1 MSTTRGTR
9 VQVVQVKP
17 TYNNSTRTDTSTRV
31 EDMCISTTRGTRVQ
45 EVQDNTCYNSRNL
58 TPQTRISTQEV
69 QVNTCYNLQLEETM
83 NQLQE
88 VHGYKRYMCYNLLLT
103 TGGVQEPDTISTTR
117 VAHHPACTPCTACTL

>member
-1 MSTTRGTR
+1 MINLEMVAFLHLSL
-9 VQVVQVKP
+9 
-17 TYNNSTRTDTSTRV
+17 S
-31 EDMCISTTRGTRVQ
+31 
-45 EVQDNTCYNSRNL
+45 NTGLYNS

-103 TGGVQEPDTISTTR
+103 TGGDQEPDTISTTR
-117 VAHHPACTPCTACTL
+117 VTQVQEVQVKPTYKPLILLL